1 MNIKEYMGPS
11 DTDKQGKKTLFIHF
25 YIMVRSESQR
35 GVMKSNMNE
44 ETQIP
49 QLWLNSDLPV
59 KYHKPIHTTNLVNN
73 FGVPYA
79 RRVTPK

>member
-1 MNIKEYMGPS
+1 MNIKEYLGPS
-11 DTDKQGKKTLFIHF
+11 DTDKQGKKPLFIHF

-49 QLWLNSDLPV
+49 QL
-59 KYHKPIHTTNLVNN
+59 
-73 FGVPYA
+73 
-79 RRVTPK
+79 